1 MRFPRRGLVCTRCP
15 STPQS
20 ALASALSARDSS
32 ARVCAAAAL
41 GRAAPPCPLVGD
53 VRGTAPAAR
62 LVASPLPVIFLGGD
76 RISPFGGGRLRS
88 CSPSPFPLLRLKV
101 SSWCWFNHPLS
112 KIYSGTCLYRC
123 MDCRFDL
130 YCKWTNYICIAWL
143 GT

>member
-1 MRFPRRGLVCTRCP
+1 VRFPHRGLVSTRCP

-20 ALASALSARDSS
+20 ALASARDSS

-53 VRGTAPAAR
+53 VRGAAPTAR

-88 CSPSPFPLLRLKV
+88 CSPSPFPLLRPFFCSDSRSQADAGSTIPCPRSLQV
-101 SSWCWFNHPLS
+101 LVFTDVWIVGL
-112 KIYSGTCLYRC
+112 
-123 MDCRFDL
+123 
-130 YCKWTNYICIAWL
+130 ICIAN
-143 GT
+143 GRIIYA